1 MNNVV
6 LTEAKLNEL
15 ERFGR
20 FLENVMID
28 GKTTELAPVLV
39 ALDEFYKDILKQIK
53 A

>member
-1 MNNVV
+1 MNNTV
-6 LTEAKLNEL
+6 LKESDLNDL

-39 ALDEFYKDILKQIK
+39 ALDEYYKDILKQIK